1 MKPFLEAI
9 SEELKEAFAKAG
21 YPADQVSAAVS
32 NRPDLC
38 EIQCNGAM
46 PLAKTAHKAP
56 LQIAEEVCAALK
68 ENPAFSMAEAVK
80 PGFINLNITGD
91 FLTGYVNEMAAAE
104 KFGFEEDAD
113 PVKIMVDYGGPNV
126 AKPLHIGHLRAAIIG
141 ESIKRICRFTG
152 HETLGDVHLGDWGLQ
167 MGQIIAELKVRSPQL
182 PYFDPRH
189 TGPYPEE
196 APFTISELE
205 EIYPTASKKC
215 KPESDTYDPAFA
227 EEAHQATA
235 LLQQGEAGCRAIWE
249 HIIRISVADL
259 KKNYENLDVHFDL
272 WKGESDVQEYI
283 PDMVRRL
290 KEEGFA
296 YESDGALVVDVA
308 EEGDK
313 KELPPCIIVKSDGA
327 TLYSTTD
334 LATLV
339 ERMLLFQPGY
349 IIYVVDKRQGLH
361 FEQVF
366 RTAKKTGIVP
376 EEEQLFL
383 LGFGTMNGVDGK
395 PYKTRDGGV
404 MRLETLIAEI
414 NEAVLAKM
422 KENREFENAEA
433 EQTAKIIGL
442 SALKYGDLSNQ
453 ATKDYIFDMERFT
466 SFEGNTG
473 PYILYT
479 IVRIKSILS
488 RYGKEPS
495 GTIAFTG
502 EKTEKDL
509 MLKLSAFS
517 QVIRAAYEE
526 LAPHKI
532 CSYIY
537 DLANAFNSFY
547 HEVRILSE
555 EDEAKK
561 DSYLSLLLLTRR
573 VLEQCI
579 DLLGFSAPERM

>member
-1 MKPFLEAI
+1 MKKFLDLI
-9 SEELKEAFAKAG
+9 SLELRTAFEKAG
-21 YPADQVSAAVS
+21 YPSDRVTATIS

-38 EIQCNGAM
+38 EYQCNGAM
-46 PLAKTAHKAP
+46 PLAKEAHKAP
-56 LQIAEEVCAALK
+56 IQIAEEVCGFLK
-68 ENPAFSMAEAVK
+68 ESPCFSLAEAVK
-80 PGFINLNITGD
+80 PGFINLNVTGE
-91 FLTGYVNEMAAAE
+91 FLSSYVTEMGETE
-104 KFGFEEDAD
+104 KFGFEELKN
-113 PVKIMVDYGGPNV
+113 PVKVIVDYGGPNV

-141 ESIKRICRFTG
+141 ESIKRICRFVG

-167 MGQIIAELKVRSPQL
+167 MGQIIAELKLRKPQL
-182 PYFDPRH
+182 PYFDESFS
-189 TGPYPEE
+189 GPYPEE

-215 KPESDTYDPAFA
+215 KTESETYDA
-227 EEAHQATA
+227 EFTVAAPQATA
-235 LLQQGEAGCRAIWE
+235 ELQQGKPGYRAIWQ
-249 HIIRISVADL
+249 HIINISVADL
-259 KKNYENLDVHFDL
+259 KKNYEKLDVHFDL
-272 WKGESDVQEYI
+272 WKGESDVQKYI
-283 PDMVRRL
+283 PDMVEHL
-290 KEEGFA
+290 KQDGFA
-296 YESDGALVVDVA
+296 RESDGALVVDVA
-308 EEGDK
+308 EEGDR

-334 LATLV
+334 LATLI
-339 ERMLLFQPGY
+339 ERMELFDPGY

-376 EEEQLFL
+376 EDEKLFF

-414 NEAVLAKM
+414 NEAVLEKM
-422 KENREFENAEA
+422 KENREFDSEEAEA
-433 EQTAKIIGL
+433 TAQIVGL

-453 ATKDYIFDMERFT
+453 ATKDYIFDIERFT

-479 IVRIKSILS
+479 IVRIKSILGK
-488 RYGKEPS
+488 YGKEPS
-495 GTIAFTG
+495 GRIVFTG
-502 EKTEKDL
+502 ESTEKAL
-509 MLKLSAFS
+509 MIELALFS
-517 QVIRAAYEE
+517 QVIEAAYQET
-526 LAPHKI
+526 APHKI

-547 HEVRILSE
+547 HEVRILGE

-561 DSYLSLLLLTRR
+561 DSYLSLLALTRE

-579 DLLGFSAPERM
+579 ELLGFSAPERM

>member
-68 ENPAFSMAEAVK
+68 EHPAFSMAKAVK

-91 FLTGYVNEMAAAE
+91 FLTAYVNEMASAE
-104 KFGFEEDAD
+104 KFGFEEDKD

-167 MGQIIAELKVRSPQL
+167 MGQIIAELKVRSPKL
-182 PYFDPRH
+182 PYFDPQH
-189 TGPYPEE
+189 AGPYPEE

-235 LLQQGEAGCRAIWE
+235 LLQQGEAGYRAIWE

-272 WKGESDVQEYI
+272 WKGESDVQAYI
-283 PDMVRRL
+283 PDMVRKL
-290 KEEGFA
+290 KEEGYA

-308 EEGDK
+308 EESDK

-339 ERMLLFQPGY
+339 ERMQLFQPGY

-376 EEEQLFL
+376 EEEQLFF

-422 KENREFENAEA
+422 KENREFDSEEA

-517 QVIRAAYEE
+517 QVIRGAYEE

-561 DSYLSLLLLTRR
+561 DSYLSLLLLTQK